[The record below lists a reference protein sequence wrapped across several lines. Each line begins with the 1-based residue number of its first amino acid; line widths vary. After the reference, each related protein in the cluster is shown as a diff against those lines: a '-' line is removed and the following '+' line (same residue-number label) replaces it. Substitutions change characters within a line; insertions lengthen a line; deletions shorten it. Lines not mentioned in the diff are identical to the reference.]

1 MACPSRCCPLRPC
14 CRAAMENVPAA
25 CYYGLVDP
33 VELRQLMSH
42 PGHPAQDEWF
52 PDDEEIIDYQP

>member
-1 MACPSRCCPLRPC
+1 MACPSRCCPLRHC

-25 CYYGLVDP
+25 CYDGMNCLD
-33 VELRQLMSH
+33 LRQLMSH